1 MMTEPVVKRAMRG
14 YYDRKGFK
22 EVDSRERHEPGWDLV
37 FRHRGGGSY
46 VFVEAKGE
54 GKAKAGMENNII
66 HGLGQIVTRF
76 KHHRNYAYCLAL
88 PAGWKRRALKK
99 VPKDT
104 LRVLNLRIALV
115 DANRRVEEITLRN
128 YDSHKAGQPRR
139 QRWRPGKHQSL
150 LDMAGEI
157 LAKGKKPMNCQ
168 TIVARVLATG
178 RWQPKG
184 KTPAATLYSAII
196 REIANKGDAARFRK
210 VDRGMFVF
218 KA

>member
-1 MMTEPVVKRAMRG
+1 MITEPVVKRAMRAH
-14 YYDRKGFK
+14 YDRKGFK
-22 EVDSRERHEPGWDLV
+22 EVDSREGHEPGWDLV
-37 FRHRGGGSY
+37 FRNRGGGSY

-88 PAGWKRRALKK
+88 PAGWKRRALRK

-104 LRVLNLRIALV
+104 IRVLNLRIALV

-128 YDSHKAGQPRR
+128 YEAHNIDQVRNRR
-139 QRWRPGKHQSL
+139 RRPGKQPSL
-150 LDMAGEI
+150 LDIAAEI
-157 LAKGKKPMNCQ
+157 LAKGRKPMDCR
-168 TIVARVLATG
+168 TIVAKVLASR

-196 REIANKGDAARFRK
+196 REIANKGGASRFRK
-210 VDRGMFVF
+210 VDCGMFGF